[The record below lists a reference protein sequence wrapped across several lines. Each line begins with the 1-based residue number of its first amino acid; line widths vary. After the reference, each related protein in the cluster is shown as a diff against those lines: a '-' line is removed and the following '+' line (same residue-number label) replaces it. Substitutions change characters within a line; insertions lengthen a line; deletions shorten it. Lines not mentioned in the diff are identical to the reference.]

1 VTIEFHTGAGFRP
14 MRFLGSGIAIVDR
27 EHTAHG
33 YLMASCVVGEGL
45 EAASI
50 RWLEPGLDLPL
61 VLECLHGVAT
71 VAMPFAVVGGNP
83 RDLLTRRLQTAM
95 VSLRERGIHVFVAA
109 GSRPRNSLAEA
120 GIAVGPIGSGE
131 EFEIGPPE
139 EGSSGACVRAAARCA
154 VHGIRNLMM
163 QRVS

>member
-1 VTIEFHTGAGFRP
+1 MSQVV
-14 MRFLGSGIAIVDR
+14 SSIAIIDH

-33 YLMASCVVGEGL
+33 RLMASCAASEGL
-45 EAASI
+45 GAAGI

-61 VLECLHGVAT
+61 VLEGLHGVVA
-71 VAMPFAVVGGNP
+71 VAMPVAVVGGNP
-83 RDLLTRRLQTAM
+83 RDLFTRRLQAAM

-131 EFEIGPPE
+131 ECEIGLPE
-139 EGSSGACVRAAARCA
+139 EGSSGACARAAARCA
-154 VHGIRNLMM
+154 VHGIRNLVM